1 MTERTKLMLI
11 LVIACIFIA
20 LVVIKF
26 VTKKVIKVVALV
38 LIASTLFGGGKII
51 DLNTLSADSQEKISQ
66 VVQVAGDSYV
76 KTEGSTVYIKVNNEW
91 VDVSKVS
98 VIGDMAT
105 KKITLKYDDR
115 TIEIG
120 NSGLVNTIK
129 ALEAVGLIGDE
140 K

>member
-20 LVVIKF
+20 LAVIKF

-76 KTEGSTVYIKVNNEW
+76 KSEGSTVYIKVNNEW